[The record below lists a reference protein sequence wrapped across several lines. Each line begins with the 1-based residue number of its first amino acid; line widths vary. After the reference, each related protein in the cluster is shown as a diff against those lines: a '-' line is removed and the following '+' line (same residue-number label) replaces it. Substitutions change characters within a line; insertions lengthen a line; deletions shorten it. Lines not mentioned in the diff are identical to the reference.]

1 MQSLVGWEREEGS
14 ENKPYAHQTQSESG
28 LTYQQAHPLLT
39 LDNIASALP
48 DDTTERPAYDHER
61 VYKKG
66 EVMLW
71 GDKKWV
77 ARRSVP
83 AGVTPI
89 GGDYNDDYND
99 DFTTAYWME
108 WSKVGN
114 YLDKAVR
121 DGVAQMVNTFVA
133 TKDIDGKSKSLLEH
147 KCLFD
152 GHGRA
157 QNTIT
162 PTGSLVGME
171 IKNLRGMGVTTIL
184 HRLGLQM
191 SGGNGV
197 VKMYLFHTSQREP
210 VAMWDC
216 RFMPGK
222 SYQWFN
228 LQDQALPYMSDDT
241 ASGGT
246 WYLCYNEQDLPQG
259 MVSVCVNRD
268 FTKGPCAD
276 CNPQE
281 AKNWREITRFVT
293 VSPFRMEVDTPFGG
307 LTPTIESWEGVTY
320 TPKRNYGMN
329 LELSV
334 ACDLT
339 DFIISEKH
347 LFARPLQLQVAAN
360 VLRMIAYNPYVNVN
374 RNQLNVSR
382 QDIIMDIEGNNYTK
396 TAGMLNEITRA
407 YKALDIN
414 TSDMDSVCL
423 ACKRHGIS
431 FMGI

>member
-1 MQSLVGWEREEGS
+1 MQHLVGWEREVGS
-14 ENKPYAHQTQSESG
+14 ENRPYEHQTQSESG

-39 LDNIASALP
+39 LDNIAGALP
-48 DDTTERPAYDHER
+48 EDRTQHSEYEPSKVYER
-61 VYKKG
+61 G
-66 EVMLW
+66 ETMVW
-71 GDKKWV
+71 GDKTWV
-77 ARRSVP
+77 AKRRVP
-83 AGVTPI
+83 AGVTPP
-89 GGDYNDDYND
+89 GGDYTEDYND

-108 WSKVGN
+108 YSKVGN

-121 DGVAQMVNTFVA
+121 DGIAQMVNTFVA
-133 TKDIDGKSKSLLEH
+133 TKDIAGKSKSLLEH

-152 GHGRA
+152 GRGNA
-157 QNTIT
+157 QDTIT

-171 IKNLRGMGVTTIL
+171 IKNLRGMGVTTVL

-210 VAMWDC
+210 IAQWDC

-222 SYQWFN
+222 TYQWFD
-228 LQDQALPYMSDDT
+228 LKEQALPYVSEDT

-246 WYLCYNEQDLPQG
+246 WYLCYNERDLPQG
-259 MVSVCVNRD
+259 MVSMCVNRD
-268 FTKGPCAD
+268 FVKGPCVG

-281 AKNWREITRFVT
+281 ARVWREITRWVT
-293 VSPFRMEVDTPFGG
+293 VSPFRMEMDKPFGG
-307 LTPTIESWEGVTY
+307 LTPSIDSWEGVTY
-320 TPKRNYGMN
+320 TPKKNYGMN

-334 ACDLT
+334 VCDLT
-339 DFIISEKH
+339 DFIIGEKH
-347 LFARPLQLQVAAN
+347 LFARALQLQVAAN
-360 VLRMIAYNPYVNVN
+360 VLRMIAYNPHVNVN

-396 TAGMLNEITRA
+396 TAGMLNEITRV

-414 TSDMDSVCL
+414 TSDMDSACL
-423 ACKRHGIS
+423 ACKRPGIS